1 MDAVGVRRRRLR
13 DDASG
18 GVRESPE
25 PPTAIYRY
33 LQRIRH
39 NMLAL
44 SWVARLCLV
53 VWVLAGLY
61 GLYQFVGDAAAATRT
76 LSVDEQTRRSTTWA
90 PIYGFGQACASQL
103 LPQARLVLVD
113 PTGLTSSASAAS
125 SGYGQA
131 PDIDVFNAS
140 AFVYT
145 VYPREVTLLG
155 HAPTQQELQALAP
168 DYWAV
173 WRQAVFR
180 PDNAQSEASSAEIS
194 LAALTGEQKVCAYT
208 DAHGNTG
215 DIFAASPRARTAFA
229 SAGQVP
235 LLASP
240 QRIETSVTAPFESW
254 GAYWRA
260 LLGLASLWI
269 IGIIALRLL
278 LAGAVG
284 WRVIVT
290 LALPTGGLLAAL
302 ELLVFSLLQIPWSA
316 PLLALPWFLLG
327 ALEIFNYLRGPGR
340 SNLPRWNVGMLS
352 RLWPRLA
359 LDEYI
364 ALAVLAVIT
373 LVVIG
378 VSTIELPYSDGFQIY
393 YFKAL
398 AYFADQN
405 ATSFYAMAKN
415 LSYTIPAHPPL
426 IPLDITWLS
435 LFIGRVDEHSSLL
448 LWPALWISLLAICF
462 LFARALSSR
471 RIAIWLTLS
480 LALFGLVTSGATRG
494 GFTDMPLA
502 VYIVAFCFV
511 LLLWAQ
517 SRSQSL
523 RLAIT
528 AGLFLGAMAL
538 TKEEG
543 FIAAL
548 VALVV
553 LLAIIAAQWRL
564 NRWSWQEV
572 APRFRSVGVIAAVG
586 VLTILP
592 WLVLRWRYPLPELLV
607 SLGDMGVVALVERL
621 IMAAVGLALRALV
634 FWAPAILLAM
644 LWIVT
649 RARSTF
655 TWRGAVSLLI
665 LPFMGAL
672 ILLMLMADV
681 AGMAVNASAIG
692 DEIMHTATRL
702 LMQLTPLVFVISA
715 LFWAGLLRQ
724 ERTPVAAKAP
734 SQNV

>member
-1 MDAVGVRRRRLR
+1 M
-13 DDASG
+13 
-18 GVRESPE
+18 
-25 PPTAIYRY
+25 
-33 LQRIRH
+33 
-39 NMLAL
+39 
-44 SWVARLCLV
+44 
-53 VWVLAGLY
+53 
-61 GLYQFVGDAAAATRT
+61 
-76 LSVDEQTRRSTTWA
+76 
-90 PIYGFGQACASQL
+90 
-103 LPQARLVLVD
+103 
-113 PTGLTSSASAAS
+113 
-125 SGYGQA
+125 
-131 PDIDVFNAS
+131 
-140 AFVYT
+140 
-145 VYPREVTLLG
+145 YPREVTLLG
-155 HAPTQQELQALAP
+155 HSPTQQELQTLVP

-173 WRQAVFR
+173 WRQTAYR
-180 PDNAQSEASSAEIS
+180 PDSARSEASSAEDT
-194 LAALTGEQKVCAYT
+194 LVGLTGGQKVCAYT
-208 DAHGNTG
+208 DAQGNTG
-215 DIFAASPRARTAFA
+215 DIFAASPRARAAFA

-240 QRIETSVTAPFESW
+240 QRTETSVTAPFDSW
-254 GAYWRA
+254 EAYWRA
-260 LLGLASLWI
+260 LLGLASLWV
-269 IGIIALRLL
+269 IGVIVLRLIL
-278 LAGAVG
+278 GGTVR
-284 WRVIVT
+284 WHVIFA
-290 LALPTGGLLAAL
+290 LALPTGGLFVAI
-302 ELLVFSLLQIPWSA
+302 ELLLFSLLQIPWSA
-316 PLLALPWFLLG
+316 LLLALPWLLLG
-327 ALEIFNYLRGPGR
+327 ALGIFNYLRRQGR
-340 SNLPRWNVGMLS
+340 SSLPRWNAETLS

-364 ALAVLAVIT
+364 ALSVLAAIVLI
-373 LVVIG
+373 VIG
-378 VSTIELPYSDGFQIY
+378 VSTIELPYSDGFQMY
-393 YFKAL
+393 YFKAM

-405 ATSFYAMAKN
+405 ATSYYTLAKN

-471 RIAIWLTLS
+471 RIAIWITLS

-502 VYIVAFCFV
+502 VYIAAFCFV

-523 RLAIT
+523 CLAVT

-553 LLAIIAAQWRL
+553 LIAIIAAQWRL
-564 NRWSWQEV
+564 NRWSWPVV

-607 SLGDMGVVALVERL
+607 SLDNMGVMALVERL

-634 FWAPAILLAM
+634 FWAPAVLLTV
-644 LWIVT
+644 LWIIM
-649 RARSTF
+649 RGRTF
-655 TWRGAVSLLI
+655 AWRDVVSLLI

-681 AGMAVNASAIG
+681 AGMAVNASAIS
-692 DEIMHTATRL
+692 DEITHTATRL

-715 LFWAGLLRQ
+715 LFWASLLRQ
-724 ERTPVAAKAP
+724 ERTPVAAKAAAQSAQP
-734 SQNV
+734 PNG

>member
-1 MDAVGVRRRRLR
+1 LR

-18 GVRESPE
+18 WDSESPG
-25 PPTAIYRY
+25 PPTAISRY

-39 NMLAL
+39 SMLAL
-44 SWVARLCLV
+44 SWVARVCLV
-53 VWVLAGLY
+53 VWALAGLY

-76 LSVDEQTRRSTTWA
+76 LSVDEQTRRTTTWA

-103 LPQARLVLVD
+103 LPQSRVVLID
-113 PTGLTSSASAAS
+113 PTGLTASSSAASAAS
-125 SGYGQA
+125 AGYGQA
-131 PDIDVFNAS
+131 PDVDVFNAP

-145 VYPREVTLLG
+145 VYPRKVTPLG
-155 HAPTQQELQALAP
+155 HAPTQQELQALVP

-173 WRQAVFR
+173 WRQTAFR
-180 PDNAQSEASSAEIS
+180 PDSARSEASSAEDS
-194 LAALTGEQKVCAYT
+194 LAALTGGQKVCAYT
-208 DAHGNTG
+208 DAQGNTG
-215 DIFAASPRARTAFA
+215 DIFAASPRARAAFA
-229 SAGQVP
+229 SAGQAP

-240 QRIETSVTAPFESW
+240 QQIETSVTAPFASW

-269 IGIIALRLL
+269 IGVIALRLL
-278 LAGAVG
+278 LVGAVR
-284 WRVIVT
+284 WRVIAA
-290 LALPTGGLLAAL
+290 LALPVGGLFAAL
-302 ELLVFSLLQIPWSA
+302 ELLVFSLLQIPWSG
-316 PLLALPWFLLG
+316 PLLALPWLLLG
-327 ALEIFNYLRGPGR
+327 ALEIFNYFRRYGR
-340 SNLPRWNVGMLS
+340 SGLPRWNVETLS
-352 RLWPRLA
+352 RLRPHLA

-373 LVVIG
+373 LIVIG
-378 VSTIELPYSDGFQIY
+378 VSTIELPYSDGFQMY
-393 YFKAL
+393 YFKAM
-398 AYFADQN
+398 AYFTDQN
-405 ATSFYAMAKN
+405 ATSYYAMAKN

-471 RIAIWLTLS
+471 RIVIWVTLS
-480 LALFGLVTSGATRG
+480 LALFGLVTSGAMRG

-502 VYIVAFCFV
+502 VYIVVFCFV

-517 SRSQSL
+517 SLSQTL
-523 RLAIT
+523 RLAVT
-528 AGLFLGAMAL
+528 AGLLLGAMAL

-553 LLAIIAAQWRL
+553 LVAIITAQWRL
-564 NRWSWQEV
+564 NRWSWPEV
-572 APRFRSVGVIAAVG
+572 ALRFRSVGVIAAVG

-607 SLGDMGVVALVERL
+607 SLGDMGVVALIERL

-634 FWAPAILLAM
+634 FWAPAVLLAI
-644 LWIVT
+644 LWIIT
-649 RARSTF
+649 RGRTF
-655 TWRGAVSLLI
+655 AWREAVSLLI

-681 AGMAVNASAIG
+681 AGMAVNASAIS

-702 LMQLTPLVFVISA
+702 LMQLTPLIFVISA
-715 LFWAGLLRQ
+715 AFWAGLLRQ
-724 ERTPVAAKAP
+724 ERAPVAAKAAAQ
-734 SQNV
+734 SS